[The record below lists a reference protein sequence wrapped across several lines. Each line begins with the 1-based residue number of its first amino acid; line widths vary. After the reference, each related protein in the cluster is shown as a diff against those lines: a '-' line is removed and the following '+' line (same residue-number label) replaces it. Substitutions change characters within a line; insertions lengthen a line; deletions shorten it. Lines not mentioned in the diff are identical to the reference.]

1 MERGQADWR
10 NSEVSGPGMEEGP
23 SGGMG
28 RKEATRLAW
37 RLASIFSGAA
47 RAPVQFLPVCAHIA
61 EPGMACWERQPQRAE
76 VRGTGRVAFHLR
88 TSVSLCFGLCSA
100 EMQLCCSALLRCCK
114 ALAPSVSVG
123 TVHHPTSQGRC
134 QFRPH
139 AA

>member
-47 RAPVQFLPVCAHIA
+47 RAPVQFLPVCAHTA
-61 EPGMACWERQPQRAE
+61 EPRMEK
-76 VRGTGRVAFHLR
+76 
-88 TSVSLCFGLCSA
+88 GL
-100 EMQLCCSALLRCCK
+100 LGK
-114 ALAPSVSVG
+114 AASES
-123 TVHHPTSQGRC
+123 
-134 QFRPH
+134 
-139 AA
+139 